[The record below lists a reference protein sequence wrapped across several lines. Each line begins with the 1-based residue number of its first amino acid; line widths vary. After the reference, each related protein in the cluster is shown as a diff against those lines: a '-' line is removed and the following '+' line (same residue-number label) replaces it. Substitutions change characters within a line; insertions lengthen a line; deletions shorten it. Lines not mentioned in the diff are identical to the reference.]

1 LLDGELDISQ
11 PQPGVDG
18 QLLFDIDGQKAILTL
33 SGPVDQL
40 DLGLLGAYFR
50 E

>member
-1 LLDGELDISQ
+1 MSQ
-11 PQPGVDG
+11 PKPSVDG
-18 QLLFDIDGQKAILTL
+18 QLLFDVDGQKAILTL
-33 SGPVDQL
+33 SGSVDQL